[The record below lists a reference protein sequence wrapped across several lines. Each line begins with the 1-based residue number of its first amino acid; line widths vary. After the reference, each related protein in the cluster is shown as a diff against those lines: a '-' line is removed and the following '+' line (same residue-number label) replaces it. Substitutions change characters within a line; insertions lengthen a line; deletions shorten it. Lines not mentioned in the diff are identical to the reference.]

1 MSGMPGNSAGGGA
14 EEGPGPDGAKDAGR
28 DGTKRSSGA
37 GAEGGPVD
45 GPLVVKAYGDLAAGS
60 ETQGK
65 FVVLTKGKG
74 LHLVLSP
81 VSFTPYHANIVY
93 QYLQVEGRGEVLNA
107 GEAGCKILSAS
118 WKVHGG
124 GYFAVENWLHHMR
137 LHGKSTAFGKYR
149 AALLAP
155 HADAIPEALG
165 LAGYTLQL
173 E

>member
-1 MSGMPGNSAGGGA
+1 MSGGPEKAAGGDA
-14 EEGPGPDGAKDAGR
+14 EDRPADGKPA
-28 DGTKRSSGA
+28 
-37 GAEGGPVD
+37 
-45 GPLVVKAYGDLAAGS
+45 GPLVVKAYCDLTSGQ

-65 FVVLTKGKG
+65 FVLLTKGRG

-93 QYLQVEGRGEVLNA
+93 QYLQVEGRGEVRNA
-107 GEAGCKILSAS
+107 GEAGCHILSPA

-149 AALLAP
+149 ATLLAP
-155 HADAIPEALG
+155 HADAVPGAFG
-165 LAGYTLQL
+165 LEGFTF
-173 E
+173 EME